1 MTVSTTPV
9 IMPSVETTGA
19 LRLIKVV
26 HTVVWAFFAGAI
38 LAIPVVAAL
47 GQFNWVV
54 ILTVLVMV
62 EVIVL
67 AANGLRCPLTGI
79 AARYTEDRRANF
91 DIYLPLWL
99 ATWNKQVFGAL
110 FVSGLVF
117 AFARWVQR

>member
-9 IMPSVETTGA
+9 IMLPVETTGA
-19 LRLIKVV
+19 LRLIKFA

-38 LAIPVVAAL
+38 LAIPVFAAL

-54 ILTVLVMV
+54 ILTVLIMV

-79 AARYTEDRRANF
+79 AAKYTEDRRANF

-110 FVSGLVF
+110 FVSGMVF
-117 AFARWVQR
+117 AFARWLQR